1 VRAVSTRWLRRGGR
15 AECNGAHGG
24 GRWT

>member
-1 VRAVSTRWLRRGGR
+1 VSTPWLRRGGR